1 MGQHMAQGAGVDA
14 VAKAR
19 VAAPAGPSQANQ
31 VLAMAVGFLRDWLG
45 TMRGPHRCTV
55 AGCPILMFFNRR
67 LVMKQLIMGAAISV
81 FAATAF
87 AHGCPGEMRAID
99 AKMPT
104 AKLSAADMSKAKA
117 LREEGEKLHKEG
129 KHTESMKA
137 LAEAKKLL
145 GV

>member
-1 MGQHMAQGAGVDA
+1 
-14 VAKAR
+14 
-19 VAAPAGPSQANQ
+19 
-31 VLAMAVGFLRDWLG
+31 
-45 TMRGPHRCTV
+45 
-55 AGCPILMFFNRR
+55 
-67 LVMKQLIMGAAISV
+67 MKQLILGSMMMF
-81 FAATAF
+81 FAAMAS

-99 AKMPT
+99 AKVPT
-104 AKLSAADMSKAKA
+104 ASLPAADMSKVKA

>member
-1 MGQHMAQGAGVDA
+1 
-14 VAKAR
+14 
-19 VAAPAGPSQANQ
+19 
-31 VLAMAVGFLRDWLG
+31 
-45 TMRGPHRCTV
+45 
-55 AGCPILMFFNRR
+55 
-67 LVMKQLIMGAAISV
+67 MKQLVLGSMMV
-81 FAATAF
+81 FFAAMAS

-99 AKMPT
+99 AKVPT
-104 AKLSAADMSKAKA
+104 ANLSAADMSKVKA

>member
-1 MGQHMAQGAGVDA
+1 MAKA
-14 VAKAR
+14 VAS
-19 VAAPAGPSQANQ
+19 AGSPQSSQD
-31 VLAMAVGFLRDWLG
+31 VCEPIGFLLDGLG
-45 TMRGPHRCTV
+45 TMRAPHRCAA

>member
-1 MGQHMAQGAGVDA
+1 MLM
-14 VAKAR
+14 
-19 VAAPAGPSQANQ
+19 SY
-31 VLAMAVGFLRDWLG
+31 FLE
-45 TMRGPHRCTV
+45 
-55 AGCPILMFFNRR
+55 I
-67 LVMKQLIMGAAISV
+67 VMKNWVMGSLMMC
-81 FAATAF
+81 FATMAS

-99 AKMPT
+99 AKVP
-104 AKLSAADMSKAKA
+104 AANLAAADMSKVKA

>member
-1 MGQHMAQGAGVDA
+1 MKKLVVGSMMMFFA
-14 VAKAR
+14 
-19 VAAPAGPSQANQ
+19 
-31 VLAMAVGFLRDWLG
+31 AMA
-45 TMRGPHRCTV
+45 
-55 AGCPILMFFNRR
+55 
-67 LVMKQLIMGAAISV
+67 S
-81 FAATAF
+81 

-99 AKMPT
+99 AKVPT
-104 AKLSAADMSKAKA
+104 ANLSAADMSKVKA

>member
-1 MGQHMAQGAGVDA
+1 
-14 VAKAR
+14 
-19 VAAPAGPSQANQ
+19 
-31 VLAMAVGFLRDWLG
+31 
-45 TMRGPHRCTV
+45 
-55 AGCPILMFFNRR
+55 
-67 LVMKQLIMGAAISV
+67 MKQLVLGSMMMF
-81 FAATAF
+81 FAAMAS

-99 AKMPT
+99 AKVPT
-104 AKLSAADMSKAKA
+104 ANLSAADMSKVKA

>member
-1 MGQHMAQGAGVDA
+1 MLMVQ
-14 VAKAR
+14 
-19 VAAPAGPSQANQ
+19 
-31 VLAMAVGFLRDWLG
+31 FLEI
-45 TMRGPHRCTV
+45 
-55 AGCPILMFFNRR
+55 A
-67 LVMKQLIMGAAISV
+67 MKQLVLGSMMMF
-81 FAATAF
+81 FATMAS

-99 AKMPT
+99 AKVPT
-104 AKLSAADMSKAKA
+104 ANLPAADMSKVKA

>member
-1 MGQHMAQGAGVDA
+1 M
-14 VAKAR
+14 KKL
-19 VAAPAGPSQANQ
+19 
-31 VLAMAVGFLRDWLG
+31 VLGSMMMFFAAMA
-45 TMRGPHRCTV
+45 
-55 AGCPILMFFNRR
+55 
-67 LVMKQLIMGAAISV
+67 S
-81 FAATAF
+81 

-99 AKMPT
+99 AKVPT
-104 AKLSAADMSKAKA
+104 ANLPAADMSKVKA

>member
-1 MGQHMAQGAGVDA
+1 
-14 VAKAR
+14 
-19 VAAPAGPSQANQ
+19 
-31 VLAMAVGFLRDWLG
+31 
-45 TMRGPHRCTV
+45 
-55 AGCPILMFFNRR
+55 
-67 LVMKQLIMGAAISV
+67 MKQLVMGSVIMC
-81 FAATAF
+81 FAAMAS

-99 AKMPT
+99 AKIPT
-104 AKLSAADMSKAKA
+104 ANLPAADLSKVKA

>member
-1 MGQHMAQGAGVDA
+1 
-14 VAKAR
+14 
-19 VAAPAGPSQANQ
+19 
-31 VLAMAVGFLRDWLG
+31 
-45 TMRGPHRCTV
+45 
-55 AGCPILMFFNRR
+55 
-67 LVMKQLIMGAAISV
+67 MKQLLTGSLIV
-81 FAATAF
+81 FFAAAAS

-104 AKLSAADMSKAKA
+104 ANLPAAEMSKVKA

-137 LAEAKKLL
+137 LADAKKLL